1 MSSVV
6 PVGALRSVVGGRG
19 GTQSR
24 CLGRGAAGL
33 AQAPSPR
40 QLQREETRK
49 PRRRRR
55 PDAPNTLTGLIAPK
69 LSSPCGRT
77 ATPPST
83 PTPLHSPL
91 PRRKLISLPG
101 WTLGGRSRP
110 SGCHLRW
117 TPPSWDTTS
126 LLRPHSQSGLSY
138 SQDGPG
144 LSVGCETRQQKGFPI
159 CFPNTRDLWQLL
171 GWMPRIP
178 TVGEG
183 RHLPARAG
191 TAGPARPAGAL
202 PRPPLP
208 LPRSAPEAVSAP
220 LPLLRLRSLSTHI

>member
-1 MSSVV
+1 MGRWGDLPFLHPAGRAEPGPAPFRDHRPPGAPPFTGVSKLPATWGARSPKAALGGVSSPSAGVGERGVKRKALLGARATGCAQAFHLCGLLGAGVRGMRTWHRSWELGVGSGFRNPGRGAEGALRMSSVV

-83 PTPLHSPL
+83 PTPYTRLC
-91 PRRKLISLPG
+91 PG
-101 WTLGGRSRP
+101 
-110 SGCHLRW
+110 
-117 TPPSWDTTS
+117 
-126 LLRPHSQSGLSY
+126 
-138 SQDGPG
+138 
-144 LSVGCETRQQKGFPI
+144 E
-159 CFPNTRDLWQLL
+159 N
-171 GWMPRIP
+171 
-178 TVGEG
+178 
-183 RHLPARAG
+183 
-191 TAGPARPAGAL
+191 
-202 PRPPLP
+202 
-208 LPRSAPEAVSAP
+208 
-220 LPLLRLRSLSTHI
+220 